1 MKIRCFNG
9 VNPTNFMEDAFMDIS
24 IEVSKEVIIEAK
36 LDRLVDGLDR
46 FLFMIR
52 NEDFKR
58 LAPFEVLR
66 IRKVIKELNEI
77 YPEGIK
83 EAFESIFGNA
93 PEETKQIFINLF
105 DYPI

>member
-1 MKIRCFNG
+1 
-9 VNPTNFMEDAFMDIS
+9 MDIS
-24 IEVSKEVIIEAK
+24 IEVPKEVIIKAK

-46 FLFMIR
+46 FLFLAR
-52 NEDFKR
+52 HEDLKC
-58 LAPFEVLR
+58 LAGFEVLR

-83 EAFESIFGNA
+83 EAFESTFGNA
-93 PEETKQIFINLF
+93 PEEIRQIFIDLF